1 MNNSNDLDN
10 SVYASEIAAAMGNTE
25 RESQPSSGLVTQ
37 IGSIV
42 DSQEFLDD
50 IEFIDENSRSES
62 LPCAPV
68 PVPRIVSSYASPPE
82 YDINEGTDYSSGQ
95 FLLVPEQCD
104 GGDSECEV
112 STQTVIRAPGNGVGH
127 RASHNDDT
135 DSDSNDSDI
144 LESEASNDYKQLISR
159 RKAHSRRESTT
170 SRCSAK
176 FELDIK
182 ERVGKGEERRQ
193 SARSALCSVE
203 QPFLEESLTLRP
215 LANSKSFTS
224 IGPNAESHSGSS
236 NFSADSRTSNNLASQ
251 SIFHFVRSENVLSA
265 GVIGERAFSP
275 SSYASATE
283 RLYPLNPQ
291 HHHHFQHHVAVPHH
305 SPSSSPHLPQ
315 TGASARESSQ
325 SHCQAAHLRLTN
337 EPAKGPF
344 TVPPQVSLSI
354 LDANSVPS
362 TSSTSSSSSASNL
375 PQLQVSASSSQP
387 NI

>member
-10 SVYASEIAAAMGNTE
+10 SVYASEIAAAMGNS
-25 RESQPSSGLVTQ
+25 ESQRSSGLVTQ
-37 IGSIV
+37 VGSIV

-82 YDINEGTDYSSGQ
+82 YDINEDTDYSSGQ

-144 LESEASNDYKQLISR
+144 LKSEASSDYKQLISR
-159 RKAHSRRESTT
+159 RKARSRRESTT
-170 SRCSAK
+170 SRSSAK
-176 FELDIK
+176 LELDIK
-182 ERVGKGEERRQ
+182 ERVGKEERRQ
-193 SARSALCSVE
+193 STRSALCSVE

-236 NFSADSRTSNNLASQ
+236 TFSGESRPSNNLASQ

-265 GVIGERAFSP
+265 GGIGERAFSP

-283 RLYPLNPQ
+283 GLYPLNPQ
-291 HHHHFQHHVAVPHH
+291 HHHHFQHHVAVPHQ
-305 SPSSSPHLPQ
+305 SPSSSPHLLQ

-344 TVPPQVSLSI
+344 TVSPQVGLSI

-362 TSSTSSSSSASNL
+362 TSRTSSSSSSSASNL